1 MPFWQFFNLTYTN
14 AEFSVRWIQI
24 ILCSKY
30 TGRKND
36 KSHPCAQFRYIQNL
50 PKSLEEAWSQGS
62 NSVHLRLFWRT
73 IKNSVSSTVCKDWVD
88 SMGFSGRVLASR
100 KKLWSTPDFCL
111 IRCLDR
117 TFSIKAWAVMSFEG
131 NLTTVKK
138 K

>member
-1 MPFWQFFNLTYTN
+1 MTFTN
-14 AEFSVRWIQI
+14 IEFSVRLIQNSF
-24 ILCSKY
+24 CSKY
-30 TGRKND
+30 TGRKSD
-36 KSHPCAQFRYIQNL
+36 KSNIPVHSLGGYIQNL
-50 PKSLEEAWSQGS
+50 PKSLEEAWSHGS

-73 IKNSVSSTVCKDWVD
+73 IKNSVSSTVCKDWED